1 MATTTSAIPL
11 PHQVPFIMP
20 IDGSDLDRP
29 IERPIARPSPEQVA
43 AFEAGEKDYHR
54 LMALGASPSVQQTP
68 VKPPTRP
75 TPVTVAAE
83 PVEPVNNSTGS
94 AANPEDYPLAM
105 SRECAYG
112 WLAEQAEYL
121 GGPFGWSYVS
131 LLTLSTPRIHV
142 EADFYEAIRPT
153 LYAALLGPSGVGK
166 SRTMDR
172 AHLQLGGNDFEVEV
186 NVPGSDRG
194 LYEIFEKVDQAPVP
208 PKMVLLQDELRT
220 LMSKVNIQGSSLAPA
235 LCTLYYK
242 DEVGGAVK
250 GKALSAYVRLS
261 ILGGLKAS
269 DPMEFREVFGSET
282 TAGLF
287 DRFIFAPGPRRWMWS
302 DEWRLPTCEVNE
314 EFGCVGSGP
323 RKGWPVKVT
332 KNVFERVKAWRAERQ
347 DLDRGRRGELAMRVA
362 AISASMNQEQVISR
376 ACLEAA
382 LRFAEWQ
389 ERVKTVYCPGEA
401 RNPDA
406 VLTTEMLTAFEEAH
420 KLKPNSW
427 HKFRD
432 MARAHNWNR
441 KFGPVTTRVRDS
453 LVRDGFLEEEM
464 GEDDKGNERR
474 MRNPRYRSMV

>member
-1 MATTTSAIPL
+1 MATTASATPL
-11 PHQVPFIMP
+11 PRRVPFIMP
-20 IDGSDLDRP
+20 IDSSDLDRP
-29 IERPIARPSPEQVA
+29 IERPIARPSPEQVI

-54 LMALGASPSVQQTP
+54 LMQLGVSPTVQLTP
-68 VKPPTRP
+68 AEPPTLP
-75 TPVTVAAE
+75 ASVTVAAE
-83 PVEPVNNSTGS
+83 PAEPVNDTTGS
-94 AANPEDYPLAM
+94 ATDPEDYPLAM
-105 SRECAYG
+105 PRECAYG

-121 GGPFGWSYVS
+121 GGPFGWSYLS
-131 LLTLSTPRIHV
+131 LLTLSAPRVQV
-142 EADFYEAIRPT
+142 ETDFYEAIRPA
-153 LYAALLGPSGVGK
+153 LYAGLLGPAGVGK

-172 AHLQLGGNDFEVEV
+172 AHLMLGRTDFEVEV
-186 NVPGSDRG
+186 RVPGSDRG
-194 LYEIFEKVDQAPVP
+194 LYEIFAKVDQASVP

-220 LMSKVNIQGSSLAPA
+220 LMSKINIQGSSLAPA

-250 GKALSAYVRLS
+250 GKALSAFVRLS

-269 DPMEFREVFGSET
+269 DPMEFREMFGSET
-282 TAGLF
+282 AAGLF
-287 DRFIFAPGPRRWMWS
+287 DRFIFAPGPSRWLWN
-302 DEWRLPTCEVNE
+302 DEWQLPACEVDE
-314 EFGCVGSGP
+314 EFGCVDPGP

-332 KNVFERVKAWRAERQ
+332 KDVFERVKAWRAERP

-362 AISASMNQEQVISR
+362 AISVSMNEERTVSP

-389 ERVKTVYCPGEA
+389 ERVKTVYSPGEA

-406 VLTTEMLTAFEEAH
+406 VLTAEMLAAFEEAH
-420 KLKPNSW
+420 KLNPNSW
-427 HKFRD
+427 QRFRD
-432 MARAHNWNR
+432 MSRDHSWNR

-474 MRNPRYRSMV
+474 MRNPRYRLMV